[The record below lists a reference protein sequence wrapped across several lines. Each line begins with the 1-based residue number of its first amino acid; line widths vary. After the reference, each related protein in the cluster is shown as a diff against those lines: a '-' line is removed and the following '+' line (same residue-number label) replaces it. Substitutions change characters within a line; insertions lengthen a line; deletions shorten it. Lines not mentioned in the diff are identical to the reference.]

1 MDVRQRCLW
10 QGTITAL
17 QFDDYKL
24 ITGSDDGTVKLWD
37 MTTGRFVCNLLV
49 HGRVI
54 WRIQFNA
61 STLAIAL
68 ERNDPTGTTSEIV
81 VMDFEEA
88 AEAQPPTPGS
98 SARSSSRLSLTA

>member
-1 MDVRQRCLW
+1 
-10 QGTITAL
+10 
-17 QFDDYKL
+17 
-24 ITGSDDGTVKLWD
+24 

-61 STLAIAL
+61 STLTIAL
-68 ERNDPTGTTSEIV
+68 ERNDPTSGTTSEIV

-88 AEAQPPTPGS
+88 AEAQPPTPGQGS
-98 SARSSSRLSLTA
+98 RSSSRLSLTA